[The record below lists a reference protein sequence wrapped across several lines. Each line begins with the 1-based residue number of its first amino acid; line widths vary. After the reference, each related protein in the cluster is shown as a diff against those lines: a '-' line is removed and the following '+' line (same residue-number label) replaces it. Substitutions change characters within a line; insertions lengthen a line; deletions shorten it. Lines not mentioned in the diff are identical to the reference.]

1 MGVIDLARTAFFV
14 VSQLGSNPN
23 GVMSFLLIILVLG
36 LLWMVMTAW
45 KSRFSLPPTI
55 PVKRR
60 QLKKM
65 RKHSSNPIIKE
76 LDGERGE

>member
-1 MGVIDLARTAFFV
+1 MGVIDLARTAFYV

-23 GVMSFLLIILVLG
+23 SVVSFLLIILVLG

-45 KSRFSLPPTI
+45 KSRFNPPPST

-60 QLKKM
+60 QPKKAC
-65 RKHSSNPIIKE
+65 KHSPST
-76 LDGERGE
+76 